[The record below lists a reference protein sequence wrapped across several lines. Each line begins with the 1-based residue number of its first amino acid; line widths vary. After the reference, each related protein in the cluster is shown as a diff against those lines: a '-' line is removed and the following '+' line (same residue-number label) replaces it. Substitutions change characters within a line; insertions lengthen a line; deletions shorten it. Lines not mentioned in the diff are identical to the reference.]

1 MWRSRRVSG
10 DDREGRAVLGLLVDL
25 PAPSGAGL
33 RGSAWAG
40 REFIPGSQSFDADLG
55 REEEKQL

>member
-1 MWRSRRVSG
+1 MTG
-10 DDREGRAVLGLLVDL
+10 KDR
-25 PAPSGAGL
+25 PSGAPRGSACAIWSGAE
-33 RGSAWAG
+33 GSAWAG